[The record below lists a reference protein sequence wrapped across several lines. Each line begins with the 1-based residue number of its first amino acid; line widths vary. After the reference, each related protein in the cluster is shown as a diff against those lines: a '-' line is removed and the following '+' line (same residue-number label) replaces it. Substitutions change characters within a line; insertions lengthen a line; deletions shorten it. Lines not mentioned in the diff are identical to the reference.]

1 MYSSNSIFIA
11 SFKVKSLIVANTFAE
26 QLVKKGGVLIIFAQ
40 VMKNGEFFAKNMIDL
55 FPSFVT
61 KFLYED
67 EYGINSYFQIEKI
80 REPKSKMKYGKIN
93 CRYDWETRE
102 LKRVDELDLTST
114 PPSILETT
122 KDNEETNTTFLSENT
137 GDAI

>member
-1 MYSSNSIFIA
+1 
-11 SFKVKSLIVANTFAE
+11 
-26 QLVKKGGVLIIFAQ
+26 
-40 VMKNGEFFAKNMIDL
+40 
-55 FPSFVT
+55 
-61 KFLYED
+61 
-67 EYGINSYFQIEKI
+67 
-80 REPKSKMKYGKIN
+80 MKYGKIN